1 MPAYKKRH
9 APGRKR
15 CKFSPVD
22 PEDFRLARFTAGLS
36 LEAAA
41 AFLQVTTRTIRNWES
56 GFVRISYP
64 AFRLLRVRAG
74 LAMPFDG
81 WEGWHVGK
89 DGTLWSPARQ
99 SFRPK
104 DLERLA
110 LVFAHAGM
118 WRKSRG
124 LA

>member
-1 MPAYKKRH
+1 MPAHKKRR

-15 CKFSPVD
+15 RKFSPVD
-22 PEDFRLARFTAGLS
+22 PEDFRVARFTAGLS

-56 GFVRISYP
+56 GTVRISYP
-64 AFRLLRVRAG
+64 AFRLLRIRG
-74 LAMPFDG
+74 GSGMPFDG
-81 WEGWHVGK
+81 WDGWEVGK

-104 DLERLA
+104 DLEWLG
-110 LVFAHAGM
+110 LVFAQAGM
-118 WRKSRG
+118 YRKMRG
-124 LA
+124 FV